1 MKKTEEKVIR
11 FVEKH
16 KLIEQNNKL
25 LIGLSGGPDSVF
37 ALYFFNKFSKRFKI
51 NLSAVHINHLI
62 RGENSDIDEDF
73 SKKLC
78 DKLSVEY
85 ISENVDV
92 KKIKKKSKKSLEEIA
107 REERYRIYQEQ
118 AEKLGADKIVTAHN
132 QDDNTE
138 TVLLNLIKGTG
149 IKGLTG
155 IPIKRSNI
163 IRPLLCLS
171 KKEITDY
178 LKSNKINYRIDRT
191 NLENYYDRNFIR
203 NKIIPQ
209 LIENLNPSLHQ
220 AVFRMSNNLQSY
232 STILETTLSKT
243 TAKVWA
249 NKKLKLAALNKF
261 DNELTNEII
270 KRGLEKYYDSKIN
283 SNDIEKVKKL
293 VNSQVGKKIKLRKNF
308 IALRERET
316 IIIYKEES
324 EKFSEVKLKP
334 GETVVVGSQKISI
347 EKINKSEIKWNLKG
361 IEYIS
366 IDDENPIFTI
376 RNWKSGDKFK
386 PLGMNSFKKVSD
398 FLTDLKIPS
407 LTKKTKFLLEY
418 RNQIV
423 WVIGLRIDNRFK
435 ITSSSKRIYK
445 LCQQ

>member
-1 MKKTEEKVIR
+1 
-11 FVEKH
+11 
-16 KLIEQNNKL
+16 
-25 LIGLSGGPDSVF
+25 
-37 ALYFFNKFSKRFKI
+37 
-51 NLSAVHINHLI
+51 
-62 RGENSDIDEDF
+62 
-73 SKKLC
+73 
-78 DKLSVEY
+78 
-85 ISENVDV
+85 
-92 KKIKKKSKKSLEEIA
+92 
-107 REERYRIYQEQ
+107 
-118 AEKLGADKIVTAHN
+118 
-132 QDDNTE
+132 
-138 TVLLNLIKGTG
+138 
-149 IKGLTG
+149 
-155 IPIKRSNI
+155 
-163 IRPLLCLS
+163 
-171 KKEITDY
+171 
-178 LKSNKINYRIDRT
+178 
-191 NLENYYDRNFIR
+191 
-203 NKIIPQ
+203 
-209 LIENLNPSLHQ
+209 
-220 AVFRMSNNLQSY
+220 MSNNLQSY

-423 WVIGLRIDNRFK
+423 WIIGLRIDERFK